1 MNFRQIKYAG
11 ISASLFLVSII
22 PILQLQQQVLQYGFN
37 NQSRDWIKG
46 GCLFI
51 SWMGFTVSG
60 ASAFTMYFLEF
71 DFIHKKK
78 E

>member
-1 MNFRQIKYAG
+1 MNFRQMKYAG
-11 ISASLFLVSII
+11 ISTSLFLVSIL

-37 NQSRDWIKG
+37 NQYRDWIKG

-51 SWMGFTVSG
+51 SWMGFTVAG
-60 ASAFTMYFLEF
+60 ASAYAMSWLITEE
-71 DFIHKKK
+71 KR